1 MSGTWNYM
9 VDFLSGELTHLDE
22 KDDQMATDMTSV
34 YVEQVILPRDAIITY
49 HAKQSNG
56 KQ

>member
-9 VDFLSGELTHLDE
+9 VDFLSGSLTHLNE
-22 KDDQMATDMTSV
+22 KDDQMSTDMASV
-34 YVEQVILPRDAIITY
+34 YVEQVILPVDAIITY
-49 HAKQSNG
+49 HAKQEDG